1 MASPTREDTWT
12 VNLILNG
19 VDEGIWDKKE
29 GGEADSEELKYPPGA
44 MQDEISMGGRKSYG
58 NVTISRF
65 CDWARDWPKVP
76 YWMQIAGSVR
86 AAIGQQPNDINKNPQ
101 GAPMTYGG
109 TLKRVLPPEPDS
121 TGSAESRIE
130 MEFTIDTVS

>member
-1 MASPTREDTWT
+1 MPNPTREDTWIVT
-12 VNLILNG
+12 LNLNG

-29 GGEADSEELKYPPGA
+29 GGEGDSEELKYPPGG
-44 MQDEISMGGRKSYG
+44 MVDEISMGGRATLG
-58 NVTISRF
+58 NITISRF

-76 YWMQIAGSVR
+76 GWMNLRGAAR
-86 AAIGQQPNDINKNPQ
+86 ATIGQQPGDIHKNPQ
-101 GAPMTYGG
+101 GKPLVYGG

-121 TGSAESRIE
+121 TGSDESRIE

>member
-1 MASPTREDTWT
+1 MPNPTREDTWIVT
-12 VNLILNG
+12 LNLEGI
-19 VDEGIWDKKE
+19 DEGVWDKKE
-29 GGEADSEELKYPPGA
+29 GGEADSEELKYPPGG
-44 MQDEISMGGRKSYG
+44 MVDEISMGGRKSYG

-76 YWMQIAGSVR
+76 TWMNMAG
-86 AAIGQQPNDINKNPQ
+86 AARGTIGQQPGDIHKNPQ
-101 GAPMTYGG
+101 GKPLVMGG

-121 TGSAESRIE
+121 TGNSESRIE